1 MVRCSMKKYQ
11 GSEIIQMAKNEKLQL
26 ALEKDLETVR
36 TSVDEVKKTADA
48 ALPSADLTQTKIL
61 ELINNLPIANGGTG
75 ATTANDAFKVLAA
88 NFGYAELKDYNDI
101 SKDFNNL
108 PIQGFYRIDYA
119 NGEKQLNSPLGSDT
133 DVTWYNIICFGIDT
147 RRTQIASTPF
157 SHQKRIYI
165 RFKHDDTWSNWREVF
180 TSNTVVP
187 IANGGT
193 GANNSGDALNNLGAI
208 PKSRISVPNFGQQK
222 GSIPIHHMNWWTA
235 VDESF
240 SDVNNI
246 KCSGLMQTIDG
257 WSHLPNSEI
266 AGIDGW
272 GTLIVF
278 APEDTDKGYQANTNV
293 LQIWYGMN
301 CGDRLFIRKYRSSN
315 SGWSR
320 WHEIFTSNNVIP
332 VANGG
337 TGATTA
343 ANALKNLGITSSTT
357 DLTPGTSTLATGAIY
372 LVYE

>member
-1 MVRCSMKKYQ
+1 
-11 GSEIIQMAKNEKLQL
+11 MANNEKLQL
-26 ALEKDLETVR
+26 ALEKDLEIVR

-48 ALPSADLTQTKIL
+48 ALPSADLPQTQIL
-61 ELINNLPIANGGTG
+61 EFIGNLPIANGGTG
-75 ATTANDAFKVLAA
+75 ANTKKEAFANLAFLGLNPISSLEEDTPQKWLELGS
-88 NFGYAELKDYNDI
+88 GYAYFDVPDAMNDQPDQNMFVI
-101 SKDFNNL
+101 NFTEDKQENL
-108 PIQGFYRIDYA
+108 FQIGSLYDGIYYRVGHTYGWQTNWTSLFDR
-119 NGEKQLNSPLGSDT
+119 D
-133 DVTWYNIICFGIDT
+133 NI
-147 RRTQIASTPF
+147 
-157 SHQKRIYI
+157 
-165 RFKHDDTWSNWREVF
+165 
-180 TSNTVVP
+180 VP

-193 GANNSGDALNNLGAI
+193 GANNSVDALNNLGAI
-208 PKSRISVPNFGQQK
+208 PKSRISVPNFGQYN
-222 GSIPIHHMNWWTA
+222 GSIPIHHMDWWTA
-235 VDESF
+235 VDNSF

-246 KCSGLMQTIDG
+246 KCSGLMQTVNG

-315 SGWSR
+315 VGWSR
-320 WHEIFTSNNVIP
+320 WQEMFKSNSVIP

-337 TGATTA
+337 TGTTTA
-343 ANALKNLGITSSTT
+343 ANALKNLGITSGTT
-357 DLTPGTSTLATGAIY
+357 DLKSGTSTLASGAIY

>member
-1 MVRCSMKKYQ
+1 
-11 GSEIIQMAKNEKLQL
+11 MANNEKLQL

-48 ALPSADLTQTKIL
+48 ALPSADLTQRKIL
-61 ELINNLPIANGGTG
+61 ELIGNLPIANGGTG
-75 ATTANDAFKVLAA
+75 SSTLNNFMNYKNVIEDA
-88 NFGYAELKDYNDI
+88 
-101 SKDFNNL
+101 DFNTCLTTGIYYIHSETPTFSNYPSEL
-108 PIQGFYRIDYA
+108 TPSTVNHSILNVQNIEEGTKANSILQILITTNYQAYSKYAKKIFYRL
-119 NGEKQLNSPLGSDT
+119 KFGSNDFT
-133 DVTWYNIICFGIDT
+133 DWFKI
-147 RRTQIASTPF
+147 F
-157 SHQKRIYI
+157 S
-165 RFKHDDTWSNWREVF
+165 SNEI
-180 TSNTVVP
+180 VP

-193 GANNSGDALNNLGAI
+193 GANNSVDALNNLGAI
-208 PKSRISVPNFGQQK
+208 PKSRISVPNFGQYN
-222 GSIPIHHMNWWTA
+222 GSIPVHHMNWWTA

-301 CGDRLFIRKYRSSN
+301 SGGRLFIRKYRTSDI
-315 SGWSR
+315 GWTR
-320 WHEIFTSNNVIP
+320 WYEMFTSNNVIP
-332 VANGG
+332 VVNGG

-343 ANALKNLGITSSTT
+343 ANALKKLGITSGTT
-357 DLTPGTSTLATGAIY
+357 DLMPGTSKLATGAIY